1 MNLRIFIDGPTVTDM
16 LEAAWQTF
24 GPFLIPA
31 AVFAVGAVGYFLL
44 YGLSRLREA
53 RQD

>member
-1 MNLRIFIDGPTVTDM
+1 M
-16 LEAAWQTF
+16 LEAVWRMF

-31 AVFAVGAVGYFLL
+31 AVFAVGVVGYFLL
-44 YGLSRLREA
+44 YGLSQLRGP